1 MVRYCIDVDGVLC
14 ETVGTNY
21 KDSVPDKQVINVV
34 NNLFD
39 EGHEITIYTAR
50 GVGRGIDMTALTEKQ
65 LAEWGVKYHKLYANK
80 PPADIY
86 IDDRALNIKEFM
98 EIA

>member
-1 MVRYCIDVDGVLC
+1 MVKYCIDVDGVLC
-14 ETVGTNY
+14 QTVGLNY
-21 KDSVPDKQVINVV
+21 KDAVPNEQMINIV

-50 GVGRGIDMTALTEKQ
+50 GVGRGIDMSSLTEKQ
-65 LAEWGVKYHKLYANK
+65 LSQWGVKYNKLYNNK

-86 IDDRALNIKEFM
+86 IDDKALNIKEFM
-98 EIA
+98 ETS

>member
-1 MVRYCIDVDGVLC
+1 MVRYCIDIDGVLC
-14 ETVGTNY
+14 QTVGINY
-21 KDSVPDKQVINVV
+21 KDAVPDEQVIDHV

-39 EGHEITIYTAR
+39 KGHNITIYTAR
-50 GVGRGIDMTALTEKQ
+50 GVGRGIDMTPLTRKQ
-65 LAEWGVKYHKLYANK
+65 LTQWGVKYHELWANK

>member
-1 MVRYCIDVDGVLC
+1 LVRYCIDIDGVLC
-14 ETVGTNY
+14 QTVGINY
-21 KDSVPDKQVINVV
+21 MDAVPDERVINIV
-34 NNLFD
+34 NDLFD
-39 EGHEITIYTAR
+39 KGHNITIYTAR
-50 GVGRGIDMTALTEKQ
+50 GVGRGIDMTALTKKQ
-65 LAEWGVKYHKLYANK
+65 LAEWGVKYHKLYTNK